1 MLEIHVCFFKYV
13 EKVRL
18 KERFLNVDDAV
29 NIF

>member
-1 MLEIHVCFFKYV
+1 MLEIHVCSVKYV
-13 EKVRL
+13 GKVRL

>member
-1 MLEIHVCFFKYV
+1 MFEIHVCSVKYV
-13 EKVRL
+13 GKVRL